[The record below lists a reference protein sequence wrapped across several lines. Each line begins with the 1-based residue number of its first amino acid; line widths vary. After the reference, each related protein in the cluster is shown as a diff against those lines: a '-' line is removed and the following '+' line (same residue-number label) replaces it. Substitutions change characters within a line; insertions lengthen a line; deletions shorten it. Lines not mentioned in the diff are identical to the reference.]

1 MKTKKQENKTMAEIL
16 RMQNPTPETQRRK
29 KEILELIRK
38 GKSKSKIS
46 DHLQEKYEISECQAY
61 KLIHDALID
70 LQNASEK
77 IDIADIK
84 AAYVERITSWI
95 EDAIDRQ
102 DYKTA
107 AKFQEML
114 HKLHQMYVE
123 KQQLDVNVKNMEFKF
138 GDE

>member
-1 MKTKKQENKTMAEIL
+1 MANVPQIP
-16 RMQNPTPETQRRK
+16 NPNPETQRRK
-29 KEILELIRK
+29 KEILQMIRK
-38 GKSKSKIS
+38 GKSKTKINEF
-46 DHLQEKYEISECQAY
+46 LKEKYELSDRQAY

-70 LQNASEK
+70 LQKASED